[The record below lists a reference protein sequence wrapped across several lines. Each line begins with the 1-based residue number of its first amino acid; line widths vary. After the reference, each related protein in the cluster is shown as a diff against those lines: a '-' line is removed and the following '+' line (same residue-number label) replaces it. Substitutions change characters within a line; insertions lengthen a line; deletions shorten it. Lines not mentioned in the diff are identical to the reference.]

1 MTGEDA
7 RRRPERARGC
17 RGSGWRRLPGLA
29 SGEHRFRA
37 RSWRSVAPAAIAL
50 AFIAAAGACGG
61 EPTTVV
67 DGDIAFVG
75 VNVLPMDSERI
86 LEHQTVVIDGGR
98 VASIDPSGIVDPAE
112 GVELVEAEGH
122 YLMPGLAEMHGH
134 LPNPRMSDED
144 IRNLLFLYLA
154 NGVTT
159 VRGMQGDPSQFDLRS
174 SIERGRLLGPHLYLA
189 SVSMSG
195 ARVTT
200 PEEAEQLARRYKADG
215 YDLIKTHEGLA
226 PEVFDA
232 LAATAAEVG
241 IPFGGHVSDFVGL
254 RRALAL
260 GQVSVD
266 HLDNY
271 VEALVPEDTRPDDQR
286 GLAAAGALID
296 EVDESRVPELVQAT
310 VDAGAW
316 VVPTMVLWETAFYND
331 RGSVDVLPE
340 RPEVRYMPPETVD
353 RWRQAVDTRLG
364 ATDVDTNR
372 RVAALRRRI
381 LAALHA
387 GGANI
392 ALGTDSPQIFSV
404 PGFAMHH
411 EMALYVDV
419 GMTPYEVL
427 EIGTRRPA
435 EYFDAEDEFG
445 TVAVG
450 RRADLVLLTGNPLED
465 IANVRD
471 PAGVMVGGRW
481 IPASEIEDRLVRI
494 ARFYGN

>member
-1 MTGEDA
+1 MTGGGA
-7 RRRPERARGC
+7 RRRAAAREALGNG
-17 RGSGWRRLPGLA
+17 RLA
-29 SGEHRFRA
+29 SATRA
-37 RSWRSVAPAAIAL
+37 HVVPMSRCRPVAPGVLVL
-50 AFIAAAGACGG
+50 AVAVAAGACGG
-61 EPTTVV
+61 EPRTVV
-67 DGDIAFVG
+67 VEGDLAFVG
-75 VNVLPMDSERI
+75 VNVLPMDSERVI
-86 LEHQTVVIDGGR
+86 EHQTVVVDEGR
-98 VASIDPSGIVDPAE
+98 IASIDPSGRVEPAE
-112 GVELVEAEGH
+112 GMEVVEAEGH
-122 YLMPGLAEMHGH
+122 YLMPGLTEMHGH
-134 LPNPRMSDED
+134 LPSPRMSDED

-159 VRGMQGDPSQFDLRS
+159 VRGMQGDPSQFELRA

-200 PEEAEQLARRYKADG
+200 PEEAEQLARRYRADG
-215 YDLIKTHEGLA
+215 YDLIKTHEGLS

-254 RRALAL
+254 RRALEL

-271 VEALVPEDTRPDDQR
+271 VEALVPADTRPDDER

-296 EVDESRVPELVQAT
+296 RVDESRIPELVQAT

-316 VVPTMVLWETAFYND
+316 VVPTMVLWETAFYNA

-364 ATDVDTNR
+364 ATDVETNR

-419 GMTPYEVL
+419 GMTSYEVL

-435 EYFDAEDEFG
+435 EYFGATDEFG

-450 RRADLVLLTGNPLED
+450 RRADLVLLAGNPLD
-465 IANVRD
+465 DVGNVRG
-471 PAGVMVGGRW
+471 PAGVMIGGRW
-481 IPASEIEDRLVRI
+481 LPAAQIAERLTQI
-494 ARFYGN
+494 ARFYGNE

>member
-1 MTGEDA
+1 M
-7 RRRPERARGC
+7 RAQ
-17 RGSGWRRLPGLA
+17 LA
-29 SGEHRFRA
+29 
-37 RSWRSVAPAAIAL
+37 AAAMALGAL
-50 AFIAAAGACGG
+50 AACGG
-61 EPTTVV
+61 GDPATVV
-67 DGDIAFVG
+67 EGDLAFVG
-75 VNVLPMDSERI
+75 VNVLPMDRDRVIEN
-86 LEHQTVVIDGGR
+86 QTVVIADGR
-98 VASIDPSGIVDPAE
+98 IAAMDAADRLEPAE
-112 GVELVEAEGH
+112 GVDLVEGDGR

-134 LPNPRMSDED
+134 LPNSRESDED
-144 IRNLLFLYLA
+144 IRNLLFLYLS

-159 VRGMQGDPSQFDLRS
+159 VRGMQGEPSQFGLRQ
-174 SIERGRLLGPHLYLA
+174 SIERGLLLGPNLYLG
-189 SVSMSG
+189 SVSMNG
-195 ARVTT
+195 QRVQT
-200 PEEAEQLARRYKADG
+200 PEEADRLARGYKVDG
-215 YDLIKTHEGLA
+215 YDLIKTHEGMSREA
-226 PEVFDA
+226 FDA
-232 LAATAAEVG
+232 MAAAAAEVG

-254 RRALAL
+254 RHALEA
-260 GQVSVD
+260 GQVSID

-271 VEALVPEDTRPDDQR
+271 VEALVDEDTRPDGAR
-286 GLAAAGALID
+286 GLREVGALID
-296 EVDESRVPELVQAT
+296 EVDESRIPELVQAT

-364 ATDVDTNR
+364 ASDIEVNR
-372 RVAALRRRI
+372 RVADLRRRI
-381 LAALHA
+381 LRALFL

-419 GMTPYEVL
+419 GMTPYDVL

-435 EYFDAEDEFG
+435 EYFGAEDEFG

-450 RRADLVLLTGNPLED
+450 LRADLILLDENPVED
-465 IANVRD
+465 IANARD
-471 PAGVMVGGRW
+471 PAGVMIRGRW
-481 IPASEIEDRLVRI
+481 IPRDEISERLTGI